1 MERKRR
7 ELATWQQLLRGAKTK
22 EGAELAT
29 RAIKRLTAEIKEL
42 EEGGEL

>member
-7 ELATWQQLLRGAKTK
+7 ELATWRQLLAGAKTK

-29 RAIKRLTAEIKEL
+29 RAIEKLTAEL
-42 EEGGEL
+42 AEGGEL

>member
-7 ELATWQQLLRGAKTK
+7 ELETWQQLLRGAKTK

-29 RAIKRLTAEIKEL
+29 RAIERLTAEL
-42 EEGGEL
+42 EKGEE